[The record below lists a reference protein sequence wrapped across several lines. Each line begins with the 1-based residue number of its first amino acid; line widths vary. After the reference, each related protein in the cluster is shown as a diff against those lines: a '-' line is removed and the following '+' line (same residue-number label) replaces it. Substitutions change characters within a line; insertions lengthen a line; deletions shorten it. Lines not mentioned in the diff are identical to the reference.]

1 MESITIKDV
10 ARLSGVGVSTVSR
23 AMNDHPDINQD
34 TKEKILKVI
43 KEHNYVPN
51 NSARN
56 LKRTDAHTIAV
67 LIKGI
72 SNLFFTKMIKIIE
85 REIQK
90 KKYSFV
96 LQHVDDKQDEIDV
109 AIELEK
115 EKRLNGIVF
124 LGGFFTHSEEKLKQ
138 LPIPFVISTV
148 GLIDT
153 IDKKKYS
160 SVSVDDIKESYKM
173 TEHLI
178 KNGHKRI
185 ALLSAGEEDES
196 IGKLRLEGYKRALA
210 DHGIAFDP
218 DLVHPMLEELDGYTM
233 ENGYAVTKNLLE
245 SGVECTAIY
254 AISDS
259 VAIGACR
266 ALRDAGKKIPEDYSV
281 AGFDGL
287 DITGYYIPSLTTI
300 RQPVE
305 EMAEATIKILF
316 DVIRKKTDTQ
326 HRIFEGDLVDA
337 ESVRNIK
344 GS

>member
-10 ARLSGVGVSTVSR
+10 ARLCGVGVTTVSR
-23 AMNDHPDINQD
+23 AMNDHPDINEE
-34 TKEKILKVI
+34 TKEKIMKVI
-43 KEHNYVPN
+43 KEYNYVPN

-56 LKRTDAHTIAV
+56 LKRSDARTIAV

-72 SNLFFTKMIKIIE
+72 SNPFFSKMIKIFE
-85 REIQK
+85 QEIQK

-109 AIELEK
+109 AIQLEK

-124 LGGFFTHSEEKLKQ
+124 LGGFFSHSEEKLKQ
-138 LPIPFVISTV
+138 LPVPFVISTV
-148 GLIDT
+148 GLIDS
-153 IDKKKYS
+153 IDKKGYS
-160 SVSVDDIKESYKM
+160 SVSVDDVKESYKM
-173 TEHLI
+173 TDHLI

-185 ALLSAGEEDES
+185 ALLSACEEDES
-196 IGKLRLEGYKRALA
+196 IGRLRLEGYKRALQ
-210 DHGIAFDP
+210 DHGIESDP
-218 DLVHPMLEELDGYTM
+218 SLIRPMRDDLDGYTM
-233 ENGYAVTKNLLE
+233 ENGYAVTKELLE
-245 SGVECTAIY
+245 SGVPFTAIY

-266 ALRDAGKKIPEDYSV
+266 ALRDAGKKIPADYSV

-287 DITGYYIPSLTTI
+287 DIAAFYYPALTTI

-316 DVIRKKTDTQ
+316 DVIRKKTATR
-326 HRIFEGDLVDA
+326 HRIFEGELVQA
-337 ESVRNIK
+337 ESVKTIK
-344 GS
+344 GN